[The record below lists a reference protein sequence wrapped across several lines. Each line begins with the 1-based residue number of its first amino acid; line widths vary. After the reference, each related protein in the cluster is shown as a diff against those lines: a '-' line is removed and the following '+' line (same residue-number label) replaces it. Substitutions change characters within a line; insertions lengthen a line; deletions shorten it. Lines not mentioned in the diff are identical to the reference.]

1 MKKKR
6 SRYLICIVAILLFSF
21 AACQQGTISSTDS
34 GQGMVESTDTEGDE
48 TSLEKE
54 HSGEASADGDSVTDD
69 ESSEENSTSKDS
81 QENEREESAGD
92 WADIEFPRP

>member
-48 TSLEKE
+48 MSSETEN
-54 HSGEASADGDSVTDD
+54 SGESSVDGDSVMDD
-69 ESSEENSTSKDS
+69 ELSEGNSTSQGS
-81 QENEREESAGD
+81 QENEKEESEGG